1 VLNSTASP
9 NLQIK
14 VLSDA
19 VALFGPL
26 DPEQPSDVD
35 IRHFRGGSFSVNITD
50 PDGPWF
56 EWCDGEIIRV
66 GSIKEFQ
73 PIHNEFQAKGKG
85 GDLRAVLWE
94 WDRRGR
100 ARMENE
106 AAAIICEIL
115 LERRVPQQ
123 DKYGNR
129 RLHVGW
135 AEIDVEPDN
144 TTEELADLAIETLN
158 EELEDFGIDLPRFDP
173 GRLFTEEEIAR
184 ARASL
189 PQPEEPAT
197 NPPDPDPA
205 PNETTDD
212 SEAVPTTDR
221 PAFPEPD
228 SNQLE
233 IFIDAAFRHCNLSGV
248 VSLRAFFEDGGS
260 KPFRIT
266 NISLKGGLKFL
277 IEAAVDDARRA
288 ANNPKPVVFCP
299 PIATFAPDAK
309 GRAREQDLFEAPAF
323 SVELDQNP
331 RAALATLERLL
342 GFATLVVRSGGEWVN
357 PETGEVEDKLH
368 AHWRLKEPARGE
380 GIIKLKQLRKLA
392 TALVG
397 GDPSNIPACHPI
409 RWPGSWQRKAKPRLC
424 EIVSTDHLDNEL
436 DLDVA
441 LAALEAVIPP
451 PPKGNDEEVQESQQG
466 EILDWNVAFGKVI
479 TGKEF
484 HPVLTP
490 LASSFA
496 ARGTPET
503 VTVRVLRALMV
514 NTQTTDPARIA
525 RRDTELAKLKDT
537 VRSGYEK
544 FAPKGGALFDPWQ
557 EFIAPPFPLDI
568 LPGAA
573 HDFVA
578 TKSTAMGADPAA
590 LAMAQLTAFSG
601 AIHHKFRVKM
611 MRNSDWYEH
620 VRLWTLLFGR
630 SSWLKSPIMEAM
642 LRPIR
647 RAQADL
653 QRDYKARMR
662 TWKAQHKG
670 KNSDGLGGEHEEP
683 HPPERYIV
691 GDTTTEMLGEIMA
704 RSERGL
710 LAEHDELAGWIGRME
725 RYHTAGKGASADRA
739 FYLRCWNGGPY
750 TIDRKSSGEILVPNA
765 SLSIIGGIQ
774 PQRMDELHSL
784 TSDGLL
790 QRFAITLMRAPEE
803 PQDIDCTEATNA
815 YNALVHELLQLPP
828 QRFYLTNS
836 AADAMAELQHHLHSL
851 ERVGAALTEAF
862 EGHIGKLKAYAG
874 VLTIILHLITHR
886 AEAVKLTAIGR
897 PSVEKAARLI
907 KEFLLPHAHEFY
919 NRSESEGERLRRL
932 ASYVL
937 TCGKDRLRLADFT
950 TNVRDCR
957 GKKVLE
963 INQQVSPLVAGD
975 WLIPVEQ
982 SPVCRGWTVN
992 RSAINQQFAARMAS
1006 ERESKIAIA
1015 QLLGAR
1021 RRPD

>member
-1 VLNSTASP
+1 MIDTYLDLA
-9 NLQIK
+9 IR
-14 VLSDA
+14 
-19 VALFGPL
+19 LFGPRYEEL
-26 DPEQPSDVD
+26 PPSGYYFFDVGVLYNAATREITVGTTVVYMHEFVD
-35 IRHFRGGSFSVNITD
+35 EMKLRYNNGGGN
-50 PDGPWF
+50 G
-56 EWCDGEIIRV
+56 
-66 GSIKEFQ
+66 
-73 PIHNEFQAKGKG
+73 H
-85 GDLRAVLWE
+85 
-94 WDRRGR
+94 
-100 ARMENE
+100 
-106 AAAIICEIL
+106 AIIAQVI
-115 LERRVPQQ
+115 
-123 DKYGNR
+123 
-129 RLHVGW
+129 
-135 AEIDVEPDN
+135 
-144 TTEELADLAIETLN
+144 TEMKV
-158 EELEDFGIDLPRFDP
+158 R
-173 GRLFTEEEIAR
+173 
-184 ARASL
+184 
-189 PQPEEPAT
+189 PESEPAT
-197 NPPDPDPA
+197 TPNPPEVA
-205 PNETTDD
+205 AENENPPKFT
-212 SEAVPTTDR
+212 
-221 PAFPEPD
+221 FPEPVR
-228 SNQLE
+228 NQLE
-233 IFIDAAFRHCNLSGV
+233 ISIQALFRYCSPDGV
-248 VSLRAFFEDGGS
+248 VSLRSFFEDGGS

-277 IEAAVDDARRA
+277 IDAAEDDARRA
-288 ANNPKPVVFCP
+288 ANNPKPIVFCP
-299 PIATFAPDAK
+299 PMAVFAPT
-309 GRAREQDLFEAPAF
+309 GRAREQDLLEAPAL
-323 SVELDQNP
+323 SVELDQHP
-331 RAALATLERLL
+331 RAALEGLERLL
-342 GFATLVVRSGGEWVN
+342 GFATLVVRSGGEWTN
-357 PETGEVEDKLH
+357 PATGEVEDKLH
-368 AHWRLKEPARGE
+368 AHWRLKEPARGAD
-380 GIIKLKQLRKLA
+380 IAKLKRARLLA

-397 GDPSNIPACHPI
+397 GDTSNVPPCHPI
-409 RWPGSWQRKAKPRLC
+409 RWPGSWHRKAEPRLC
-424 EIVSTDHLDNEL
+424 EIISTDHLDDEI

-441 LAALEAVIPP
+441 LAALDAVIPP
-451 PPKGNDEEVQESQQG
+451 PPKGDDEEAQEGQQG
-466 EILDWNVAFGKVI
+466 DGGVLDWDVAFGKVI

-496 ARGTPET
+496 ARGAPET

-514 NTQTTDPARIA
+514 NTQTPDPARIA

-537 VRSGYEK
+537 VRSGYKK
-544 FAPKGGALFDPWQ
+544 FAPKSGALFDPWQ

-573 HDFVA
+573 HNFVA
-578 TKSTAMGADPAA
+578 TKSIAMGADPAA
-590 LAMAQLTAFSG
+590 LAMAQFAAFSG

-620 VRLWTLLFGR
+620 VRLWVLLFGR
-630 SSWLKSPIMEAM
+630 SSWLKSPIVEAV

-670 KNSDGLGGEHEEP
+670 KNSDGLGGEDEEP
-683 HPPERYIV
+683 QPPERYIV
-691 GDTTTEMLGEIMA
+691 GDTTTEMLGEIMS
-704 RSERGL
+704 RSERGT

-774 PQRMDELHSL
+774 PQRMDELHGL

-803 PQDIDCTEATNA
+803 PQDIDCTEAINA
-815 YNALVHELLQLPP
+815 YAALVHELLQLPP

-1006 ERESKIAIA
+1006 ERQSKDAIA
-1015 QLLGAR
+1015 QLLSAR
-1021 RRPD
+1021 QHT